1 MRNFQV
7 YRPNQPED
15 REEKGL
21 GNAPDE
27 VAFEGTI
34 FSDGTVAVRWLTAYG
49 STASFS
55 SLEDL
60 LAVHGHDDYD
70 SIINYSPE
78 WSSEP
83 PQLPEDDEE

>member
-7 YRPNQPED
+7 YRPNQPEG
-15 REEKGL
+15 REAQGL

-34 FSDGTVAVRWLTAYG
+34 FSDGTVAVRWLTQYG
-49 STASFS
+49 STAHFN

-60 LAVHGHDDYD
+60 LAVHGHPDYN
-70 SIINYSPE
+70 SVITYSPE
-78 WSSEP
+78 WESEP
-83 PQLPEDDEE
+83 PQVTED